1 MAREKDL
8 WRFRK
13 EEPPLSLK
21 PKEFV
26 KDVKEERLDNTR

>member
-8 WRFRK
+8 WRLRK

-21 PKEFV
+21 PKELV